1 MMYRLSGRPSPATTT
16 GTTPMGIH
24 VPGLLRWA
32 KAGFMGNGDDP
43 MIAILGES
51 FGIKREV
58 AVAILSGEVDLISE
72 GDDVLF
78 DWPDDKPYPEESKH
92 G

>member
-1 MMYRLSGRPSPATTT
+1 
-16 GTTPMGIH
+16 
-24 VPGLLRWA
+24 
-32 KAGFMGNGDDP
+32 